1 MNLTMR
7 SVYSLLL
14 LLCSLS
20 VFANIKPKDDT
31 RESKSYERS
40 FKVAPDSYLEVKNK
54 YGQIIINTW
63 DKDLIQINAEV
74 TAHGKNYSDARK
86 LLSRVDIDFSQ
97 TGLYL
102 SVETMLDRKSGFFK
116 ELWNNVSDYSKTLL
130 SKTKLE
136 IDYTIYM
143 PSSVSLELENK
154 FGDLYLNEFKGKC
167 DINITHGNLRANV
180 IHGSSHIEVGYG
192 DVRIKEFKSGVLNLK
207 TTDASIQSLGEVTL
221 NSSSSYLSIKKA
233 DQLSLDS
240 RGDKSLRIEEVNRI
254 KGKSLFSKLE
264 LEQVNKSIDL
274 NMNYGE
280 LKAGSV
286 AFSFSKID
294 LEGKYTDVSLQFA
307 PDTYLQANITAK
319 EDQLSL
325 PLEGI
330 SLDRNYEDE
339 KKRYVNLKGTM
350 GQKNNYPGYLFINSQ
365 GGDVSIRLSGI
376 QHSVNK

>member
-319 EDQLSL
+319 EDQLSV